1 MKRSEFVKL
10 VNDLADDE
18 LEYLKNE
25 IDSQKSSSSSEEI
38 GKLLALLYLEL
49 PAMSARIAATII
61 EKSDLIHF
69 DPE

>member
-10 VNDLADDE
+10 VNGLADTE
-18 LEYLKNE
+18 LEYLK
-25 IDSQKSSSSSEEI
+25 SQIESRKSSSPTEEL
-38 GKLLALLYLEL
+38 GSLLGLLYVEL

>member
-10 VNDLADDE
+10 VNDLADTE
-18 LEYLKNE
+18 LDHLKAQIGAKE
-25 IDSQKSSSSSEEI
+25 SSTPTEEL
-38 GKLLALLYLEL
+38 GHLLALLYVEL

-69 DPE
+69 APE